1 MGRPKEFA
9 DKVEV
14 KFTEEHL
21 RFLDMLALATGASR
35 SAVIRALVATAIKST
50 DWHDNRVVQ
59 KNVEPD
65 TVPGVLRN
73 GYNDNMRESY

>member
-21 RFLDMLALATGASR
+21 KFLDMLSLATGASR
-35 SAVIRALVATAIKST
+35 SAVIRGLVATAIEST
-50 DWHDNRVVQ
+50 DWHNTNA
-59 KNVEPD
+59 KEK
-65 TVPGVLRN
+65 
-73 GYNDNMRESY
+73 